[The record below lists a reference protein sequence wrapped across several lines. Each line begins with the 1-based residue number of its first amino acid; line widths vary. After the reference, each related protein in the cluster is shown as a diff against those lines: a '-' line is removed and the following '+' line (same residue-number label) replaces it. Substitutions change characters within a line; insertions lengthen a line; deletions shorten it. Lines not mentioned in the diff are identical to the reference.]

1 MTTAKSL
8 AKDWPFQR
16 RSVRQ
21 LRARHSRGQR
31 DQSCC
36 MAVRWGEDVSVVY
49 RTTLELEADSG
60 YGGGGEALDRLKRSL
75 FGACA
80 SLASVRW

>member
-1 MTTAKSL
+1 MTTTKFL

-21 LRARHSRGQR
+21 LKARHSRGQR

-49 RTTLELEADSG
+49 RTTLELEAENG
-60 YGGGGEALDRLKRSL
+60 YGRGGEALDRLKRSL
-75 FGACA
+75 FGAYA